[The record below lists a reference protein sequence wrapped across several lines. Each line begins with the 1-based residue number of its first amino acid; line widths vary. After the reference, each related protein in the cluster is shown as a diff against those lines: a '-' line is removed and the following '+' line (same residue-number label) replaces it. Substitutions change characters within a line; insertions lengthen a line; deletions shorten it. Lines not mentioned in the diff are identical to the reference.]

1 MKKFV
6 VFVFLV
12 SSILYADPILAPY
25 INEFQVSPDSLQR
38 IEVAYYAGYQ
48 GIIVIT
54 NTCST
59 YVDSPL
65 VSDEF
70 AVIDM
75 ENTNGNL
82 DLNDTCDT
90 IIVFF
95 EDLWWADTVI
105 YPADCLF
112 APEPYTSA
120 SMFEYYYDW
129 YIDSTPTFVSEND
142 DYPYCTISGA
152 VFNSNFNPLNG
163 AEVQALHQYPSD
175 CLVDSTDEYG
185 IYLFTGLLPGTYTL
199 TASCSSYQPD
209 TTQVS
214 TYALCPV
221 EEINFYLIPVPGISE
236 EVTEI
241 SAELSVYPNPFR
253 ERTVIS
259 LECINRVDAAVTRS
273 QHSINIY
280 DLTGRL
286 VRTLPLLPSPFAHR
300 SSVVWDGRD
309 DRGINVPP
317 GVYFVKWRDSSRV
330 NSSLICKLR

>member
-6 VFVFLV
+6 VFVLLV
-12 SSILYADPILAPY
+12 SSILSADPILAPY

-65 VSDEF
+65 ISNEF

-82 DLNDTCDT
+82 DLSDTCDT

-120 SMFEYYYDW
+120 STFEYYYDW
-129 YIDSTPTFVSEND
+129 YIDSTPTFGAEND

-152 VFNSNFNPLNG
+152 VFNSDSDPLEG
-163 AEVQALHQYPSD
+163 VEVQALHWYPPV
-175 CLVDSTDEYG
+175 CLTDSTDEYG
-185 IYLFTGLLPGTYTL
+185 MYLFTGLLPGTYTL
-199 TASCSSYQPD
+199 TTSCSGYQPD

-214 TYALCPV
+214 TYALCPA
-221 EEINFYLIPVPGISE
+221 EDINFYLIPAPGISE
-236 EVTEI
+236 TVSEI
-241 SAELSVYPNPFR
+241 SADLFVYPNPFR
-253 ERTVIS
+253 GKTVIS
-259 LECINRVDAAVTRS
+259 YSLFVNGDDASRS
-273 QHSINIY
+273 TPYALRIF
-280 DLTGRL
+280 DVAGRL
-286 VRTLPLLPSPFAHR
+286 VRTFPLPSSPFTHR

-317 GVYFVKWRDSSRV
+317 GVYFVKWIDSSRV
-330 NSSLICKLR
+330 NSTLICKLR

>member
-6 VFVFLV
+6 VFAFLF
-12 SSILYADPILAPY
+12 SSILSADPILAPY
-25 INEFQVSPDSLQR
+25 INEFQVSPDSLQK

-65 VSDEF
+65 ISDEF

-75 ENTNGNL
+75 ENTYGIL

-129 YIDSTPTFVSEND
+129 YIDSTPTFGAEND

-152 VFNSNFNPLNG
+152 VFSSDSDPLEG
-163 AEVQALHQYPSD
+163 AEVQALHWYPSD

-185 IYLFTGLLPGTYTL
+185 KYLFTGLLPGSYTL
-199 TASCSSYQPD
+199 TASRSGYQPD
-209 TTQVS
+209 TTRVS

-236 EVTEI
+236 TVTEI
-241 SAELSVYPNPFR
+241 PAELLVYPNPFR

-286 VRTLPLLPSPFAHR
+286 VRSLPITDYQSPITE
-300 SSVVWDGRD
+300 VVWDGRD

-330 NSSLICKLR
+330 NSTLICKLR

>member
-6 VFVFLV
+6 VFVLLV
-12 SSILYADPILAPY
+12 SSILSADPIPTPF
-25 INEFQVSPDSLQR
+25 INEFQTSPDSLQR
-38 IEVAYYAGYQ
+38 IEVAYYHTEYQ

-65 VSDEF
+65 ISDEF

-75 ENTNGNL
+75 ENTYGIL

-95 EDLWWADTVI
+95 EYLWWADTVI
-105 YPADCLF
+105 YPADRLF

-120 SMFEYYYDW
+120 SVFEYVDW
-129 YIDSTPTFVSEND
+129 YIDSTPTFGSEND
-142 DYPYCTISGA
+142 DYPYCIISGA
-152 VFNSNFNPLNG
+152 VFNLDSLPIKY
-163 AEVQALHQYPSD
+163 AEVQASRYYQPPY
-175 CLVDSTDEYG
+175 LVDTVDPNGSYSFTD
-185 IYLFTGLLPGTYTL
+185 LMPGGYTL
-199 TASCSSYQPD
+199 IATHTNYQPD

-214 TYALCPV
+214 TYALFPAA
-221 EEINFYLIPVPGISE
+221 EINFYLIPVPGISE

-241 SAELSVYPNPFR
+241 SAELFVYPNPFVGK
-253 ERTVIS
+253 TVIS

-273 QHSINIY
+273 QHSICIY

-309 DRGINVPP
+309 DRGINAPP

-330 NSSLICKLR
+330 NSTLICKLR